1 MTDEDRIGLIRQGN
15 ELFNRGDFKNS
26 LKIFLA
32 TDYKDGIIRVADH
45 LYYEEKQQVS
55 AIKLYKKAGYQRK
68 VDEFAEKAAVT
79 IHMLLESDKKLEQVP
94 EEEIAESGKDTK
106 DFKEW
111 KPVTLSLDEIIDSS
125 KSKPQGTDKKNE
137 KKK

>member
-1 MTDEDRIGLIRQGN
+1 MTEEDRIGLIRQGN

-45 LYYEEKQQVS
+45 LYYEEKQQIS
-55 AIKLYKKAGYQRK
+55 AIKLYKKAGSQRK
-68 VDEFAEKAAVT
+68 VEEFAEKAAVT

-94 EEEIAESGKDTK
+94 EKEITEAGKAPS

-111 KPVTLSLDEIIDSS
+111 KPVTLSMDEIIDSS

-137 KKK
+137 KK

>member
-68 VDEFAEKAAVT
+68 VDESAEIGRAHV
-79 IHMLLESDKKLEQVP
+79 
-94 EEEIAESGKDTK
+94 
-106 DFKEW
+106 
-111 KPVTLSLDEIIDSS
+111 
-125 KSKPQGTDKKNE
+125 
-137 KKK
+137 

>member
-55 AIKLYKKAGYQRK
+55 AIKLYKKAGSQRK
-68 VDEFAEKAAVT
+68 VEEFAEKAAMT

-94 EEEIAESGKDTK
+94 EKEIAEAGKAPA

-111 KPVTLSLDEIIDSS
+111 KPVTLSMDEIIDSS

-137 KKK
+137 KK